1 MTKEE
6 KELFGFDDENDSEDE
21 YDDSEDEY
29 IDYDDLFLGD
39 EEDDDEE

>member
-6 KELFGFDDENDSEDE
+6 KELFAFDDENDSEDE